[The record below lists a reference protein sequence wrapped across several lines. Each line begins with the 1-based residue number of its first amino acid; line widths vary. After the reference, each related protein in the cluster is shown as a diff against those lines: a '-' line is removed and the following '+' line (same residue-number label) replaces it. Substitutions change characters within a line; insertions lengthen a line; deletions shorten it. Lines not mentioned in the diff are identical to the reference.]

1 MPHLD
6 ILIKQINMPDS
17 KFKAIIIRILTGLE
31 KRVDNMSE
39 ILNTEIRNGN
49 RDKIAQ

>member
-17 KFKAIIIRILTGLE
+17 KFKAIIMILTGLE